1 MNKNKKIEMEKIIY
15 LEKSKLNIKEKE
27 FLNEKNKKN
36 RILTEFNN

>member
-1 MNKNKKIEMEKIIY
+1 MNRNEKIEMEKIIF

-27 FLNEKNKKN
+27 FLNEKNIKN